1 MKLKK
6 INIRNSFLKRKAD
19 REAAVKWLVNKDFEF
34 INESDGAGLEMLD
47 SILENG
53 FKGYGNYTD
62 EELNEIIAER
72 KELERM
78 WGEQC

>member
-6 INIRNSFLKRKAD
+6 INIRNSFLKRKSD

-78 WGEQC
+78 WGE